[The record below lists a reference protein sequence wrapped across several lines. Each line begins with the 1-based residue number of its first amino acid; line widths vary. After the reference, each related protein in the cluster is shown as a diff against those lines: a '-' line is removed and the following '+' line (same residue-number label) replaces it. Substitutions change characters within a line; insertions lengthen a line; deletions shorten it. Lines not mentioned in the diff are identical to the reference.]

1 MPGAWPSELDD
12 EDVEASTDKNMIL
25 PARLGS
31 NIYNAVSYLRDS
43 SFNLYNKF
51 FHPNQQSSTT
61 LTPTPEDDERSSKR
75 RRLGAEEHSNAV
87 PKAESASYPRPSPDS
102 SSFGDPMDIDSV
114 SLEKLDGLDVSPPL
128 SPRHSSHSP
137 IAMST
142 AKRAARL
149 FPNSKKT
156 WPKRTK
162 VQMVTPPP
170 EDEDEDGMSSHRE
183 KPTTTTGSTYD
194 RVWRPPPPPKYTN
207 IREFF
212 DHDSEYGLPG
222 LERLSLTPNST
233 KIYELDSQRQER
245 LRIEKEKAEKERR
258 ELLRI
263 AEEKAEKERQERLR
277 IEQEEANKK
286 LSAFGLRKAKA
297 ALITPL
303 SDEWDQK
310 ATEALHS
317 GHTPEIKWQGSN
329 HSDGVQLTPR
339 DFSKLVPAGAW
350 LNDNA
355 IQATLLHL
363 AIYINNAAGVV
374 PKKSTPKCVAISS
387 QYWSSYQSDKRAK
400 LYPRGFSR
408 TWGMRPDN
416 FLDIDTVLVPVN
428 RNSHWTVIVIRPSRR
443 TISYLDSFYGHTSPH
458 FRDARGWLEQFLGG
472 KYVAGEW
479 SEEVYNIPRQS
490 NGWDCGMFV
499 ITNSI
504 CVALGLD
511 PYCYDEDD
519 LPLQRRRIAAML
531 LNGGFTGPFDLSH
544 L

>member
-12 EDVEASTDKNMIL
+12 EDVETSTDKNMIL
-25 PARLGS
+25 PTRLGS

-51 FHPNQQSSTT
+51 FHTNQQSSTT
-61 LTPTPEDDERSSKR
+61 LTSTPQDDERSSKR
-75 RRLGAEEHSNAV
+75 RRVEAEEYSNMV
-87 PKAESASYPRPSPDS
+87 PKAKSASYPRPSPDS
-102 SSFGDPMDIDSV
+102 SPFGDPMDIDSV
-114 SLEKLDGLDVSPPL
+114 CLEKLDGLDISPPL

-137 IAMST
+137 IAMNT
-142 AKRAARL
+142 ARRAARL
-149 FPNSKKT
+149 FSSGKKT
-156 WPKRTK
+156 WSKRTK
-162 VQMVTPPP
+162 IQMVTPPP
-170 EDEDEDGMSSHRE
+170 EDQEEISTRRE
-183 KPTTTTGSTYD
+183 KPAPTTGSTYD
-194 RVWRPPPPPKYTN
+194 RVWQPPPPPKYTN

-212 DHDSEYGLPG
+212 DHDGEYGLPG
-222 LERLSLTPNST
+222 LERLSLTPNDT

-245 LRIEKEKAEKERR
+245 LRIEKEKAEKERQ

-263 AEEKAEKERQERLR
+263 AKEKAEKERQERLR
-277 IEQEEANKK
+277 VEQEEANKK
-286 LSAFGLRKAKA
+286 LSAFGLRKAKT

-303 SDEWDQK
+303 SNEWDQK
-310 ATEALHS
+310 ATEALS
-317 GHTPEIKWQGSN
+317 TGRTPEIKWQGAI
-329 HSDGVQLTPR
+329 HSDGVQLTPH
-339 DFSKLVPAGAW
+339 DFGRLVPAGAW

-355 IQATLLHL
+355 IQAALLHL

-374 PKKSTPKCVAISS
+374 PKKNTPKCVAISS
-387 QYWSSYQSDKRAK
+387 QYWSSYQGDKRNK
-400 LYPRGFSR
+400 LFPRGLSR

-416 FLDIDTVLVPVN
+416 FLNIDTVLVPVN

-443 TISYLDSFYGHTSPH
+443 SIAYLDSFYGSPASH
-458 FRDARGWLEQFLGG
+458 IRDTRDWLRQFLGA
-472 KYVAGEW
+472 KYVADDW
-479 SEEVYNIPRQS
+479 SEELYKIPRQS

-504 CVALGLD
+504 YVALGLD

-531 LNGGFTGPFDLSH
+531 LHGGFTGPFDLSH